1 MNVEKLSLK
10 KQQYYAIYNILQSIR
25 NAQTYCSYL
34 GIPELRWEL
43 EEMIRKFQKRVER
56 KINDNL

>member
-10 KQQYYAIYNILQSIR
+10 KQQYAIYNILQSIR

-34 GIPELRWEL
+34 EIPELRWEL

>member
-10 KQQYYAIYNILQSIR
+10 NNSKQYIYNILQSIR

-34 GIPELRWEL
+34 EIPELRWEL